1 MKSFIFKDLN
11 TLSGSSE
18 LLRKELGFSYITNS
32 RGLLDSQ
39 KLEMSDKLQGVN
51 FAEFRSTITTG
62 ESIFPSIRVPVR
74 VVGTSQDDSPSGF
87 SDDQDWRKY
96 LIGGVFG
103 ANNYPGI
110 YNENVYFNHNLIS
123 KIGKTRDF
131 NLPYFSNE
139 VKSINSTNSQ
149 VGITTEYFQHYSQFQ
164 NYAQTVESLTSL
176 PNVYTLY
183 HISSSLFDEI
193 SGVDFVDNRYDTL
206 KNYYNIDLVQSDN
219 EPVESKQNILISD
232 YTETNTI
239 YDFNV
244 DAKEADTS
252 GAVFVDRDLHKKYS
266 LSPFAIKIEIQKL
279 MLGQKPSSLV
289 LPGMLSA
296 AITTPFPFAGQPY
309 KAALNTKNLEHLFLR
324 LLKEAYN
331 GDSQTAPSDLQFV
344 TTVEQDVQVN
354 EQSFLNNSIT
364 TSTQTLRVLDFPTL
378 LQNSLITPFAS
389 NNNISTIEENE
400 DKSFDTEGFYRS
412 FNSEGSFELLNL
424 LNRRANLKIDGL
436 LSTPNTVEQFLE
448 PDNHYEQVAFRIEK
462 LGGAPTG
469 DNRNNGILQNFW
481 FFNRDEAF
489 KFLDTQVK
497 YNTQY
502 TYKLYTYLIV
512 EGLKYKTDTLR
523 ATRLLA
529 SSDSDEN
536 CLEFY
541 DPYTGITEHQLFSD
555 ENLRGLF
562 DDNEELRA
570 QINNKLAAISGHQNR
585 ISAIQD
591 NIRTKLDVALL
602 DAKNAYAGTLS
613 YEYKMIEFI
622 EAVKCA
628 NPRLGCT
635 RVKNTLDYIDY
646 YTNIHTLIMRHFV
659 PGLSEY
665 AAFNSENMEEF
676 DFEDGM
682 ITATRFEDLINAL
695 IGLPTVGSPSMQ
707 EAVAGTYYGI
717 LNSLISDILDYF
729 SEILEILPVIS
740 ALESE
745 INDLREDI
753 NVFENELATN
763 AQVFSSNRYMA
774 DFYIYAE
781 PSFKIVEIPL
791 GEKTVN
797 IVDHPPVGLLVE
809 PTYYKNGS
817 KKLLFNIKRDVF
829 SYNYLPYPTTLTE
842 LDIENKANYMQ
853 GKDLIST
860 SNLRERSVSPER
872 FVEVY
877 RMSEKPSSYQD
888 FFGNLRQTIDL
899 KDELSGDFYGTALFE
914 ERVATNTKFYYTFR
928 LINEN
933 GVSGPFTPIY
943 ESVLVD
949 DGGYIYGDFVQLEE
963 SELIENRASKIS
975 IPIKKLL
982 NIVPQQEHLEINFAD
997 FDYSDTSLNQIA
1009 GASLGQNV
1017 DDPLINSAGRKFKF
1031 RLTSKKTQKKVD
1043 INITFDYMTK

>member
-32 RGLLDSQ
+32 RGFLDSQ
-39 KLEMSDKLQGVN
+39 KLEMSQRLQGVN
-51 FAEFRSTITTG
+51 FAIFRSTVTTG
-62 ESIFPSIRVPVR
+62 ESILPSIRVPVR
-74 VVGTSQDDSPSGF
+74 IVGTSQDDSLSGF
-87 SDDQDWRKY
+87 FDDQDWRKY

-123 KIGKTRDF
+123 SIGVTKEF
-131 NLPYFSNE
+131 SLPYFSNE

-149 VGITTEYFQHYSQFQ
+149 VDITTEYFQHYFQFQ
-164 NYAQTVESLTSL
+164 NYAQTIESLTSL

-183 HISSSLFDEI
+183 HISSSLFNEASDA
-193 SGVDFVDNRYDTL
+193 DFVDNRYDTL
-206 KNYYNIDLVQSDN
+206 KNYYNIDFVQSDN
-219 EPVESKQNILISD
+219 EPIQSKENILISD
-232 YTETNTI
+232 YTEPSTI

-244 DAKEADTS
+244 DTKEADTS

-266 LSPFAIKIEIQKL
+266 LSPFAIKIEIEDT
-279 MLGQKPSSLV
+279 MLGQKISRLGASLPFGRI
-289 LPGMLSA
+289 L
-296 AITTPFPFAGQPY
+296 TPFTASFLGQPY

-331 GDSQTAPSDLQFV
+331 GDSQTTPSDLQFA
-344 TTVEQDVQVN
+344 TTVEQDVEVD
-354 EQSFLNNSIT
+354 EQSFLNDSIT
-364 TSTQTLRVLDFPTL
+364 TSTQTLRVVDFPTL

-412 FNSEGSFELLNL
+412 FNSEGSFELFNL
-424 LNRRANLKIDGL
+424 LNKRANLKMDGL
-436 LSTPNTVEQFLE
+436 LNTFNTAEQFLE

-462 LGGAPTG
+462 LGGVPTG

-529 SSDSDEN
+529 SSGSNEN

-555 ENLRGLF
+555 ENLRSLF
-562 DDNEELRA
+562 DANRGIRA
-570 QINNKLAAISGHQNR
+570 EISRLNGQIADKQYMLSVFE
-585 ISAIQD
+585 D
-591 NIRTKLDVALL
+591 NIRSKLDFAALDARNLFSGTPNFERELIKLLKNIRCVTSDCSEIRNTLAYKDFYQKLKDHFMPYLDPLTAFSAIDTQTEENNLGDGLITASQFQFLVGTILDIPIVPLRGVVTSKIRNLLNTLL
-602 DAKNAYAGTLS
+602 D
-613 YEYKMIEFI
+613 
-622 EAVKCA
+622 
-628 NPRLGCT
+628 
-635 RVKNTLDYIDY
+635 
-646 YTNIHTLIMRHFV
+646 
-659 PGLSEY
+659 
-665 AAFNSENMEEF
+665 
-676 DFEDGM
+676 
-682 ITATRFEDLINAL
+682 
-695 IGLPTVGSPSMQ
+695 
-707 EAVAGTYYGI
+707 
-717 LNSLISDILDYF
+717 DILDYYN
-729 SEILEILPVIS
+729 SYMIPLQNDILELQS
-740 ALESE
+740 EKENLESQ
-745 INDLREDI
+745 INQ
-753 NVFENELATN
+753 FENELATN

-797 IVDHPPVGLLVE
+797 IVDHPPVSLLVE

-842 LDIENKANYMQ
+842 LDVENKANYMQ

-860 SNLRERSVSPER
+860 NNMRERSVSPER

-899 KDELSGDFYGTALFE
+899 KDELSGDFYGTAVFE
-914 ERVATNTKFYYTFR
+914 ERVATNTKYYYTFR
-928 LINEN
+928 LVNEN
-933 GVSGPFTPIY
+933 GVSGPLTPIY

-982 NIVPQQEHLEINFAD
+982 NIVPQQEHLEVNFAD

-1009 GASLGQNV
+1009 GASLGANV
-1017 DDPLINSAGRKFKF
+1017 DDPLINSSGRKFKF